1 MRVLRGARCG
11 SSARRDLRGG
21 HRAAGVPTS
30 ILCRFH
36 HSEGEGLVD
45 IFTRNARSP
54 GLLAFQ
60 LSMRGRVLGVLQ
72 SQADGTERLVYD
84 RGQGFGDDSW
94 ADEQALAL
102 FLKLSETIP

>member
-1 MRVLRGARCG
+1 
-11 SSARRDLRGG
+11 
-21 HRAAGVPTS
+21 
-30 ILCRFH
+30 
-36 HSEGEGLVD
+36 
-45 IFTRNARSP
+45 
-54 GLLAFQ
+54 
-60 LSMRGRVLGVLQ
+60 MRGRVLGVLQ